1 MLDKHSAHIKLLQ
14 SCLDLYNPL
23 DRSPSCSS
31 GYGILRQEYW
41 SELSFPSPGDLSN
54 PEIEPTSLMSPAEA
68 GGLFTTSTTWE
79 APDEASLVALLLKN
93 LPEMQ
98 ETPV

>member
-1 MLDKHSAHIKLLQ
+1 MLDKHSAHVKLLQ
-14 SCLDLYNPL
+14 SCLTLYSPL
-23 DRSPSCSS
+23 DRSPRV
-31 GYGILRQEYW
+31 LRQEYW

-54 PEIEPTSLMSPAEA
+54 PEIEATSLVSPAEA

-79 APDEASLVALLLKN
+79 APDKASLVALLVKN
-93 LPEMQ
+93 PPEIQ